1 MSWIDAAAML
11 APMRILLVEDDEW
24 LAESTARALRTQG
37 WEVDCSARGE
47 PVALSIAQDPYDL
60 LILDIGLA
68 GIDGFET
75 LRRVRAQGSQLPVL
89 FLTARDAI
97 EDRVRGLESGGDDYL
112 VKPFSLNELI
122 ARARALVRRSR
133 TRLGNGLQ
141 LGTLRMDLEA
151 RRAFIGDAPLA
162 LSAREW
168 EVLGFLLARADK
180 VVAKDQ
186 LAQASTGWEQGVSDN
201 AIEVCISRLRAKIEP
216 AGLRL
221 RTLRGL
227 GYLLEEALP

>member
-1 MSWIDAAAML
+1 
-11 APMRILLVEDDEW
+11 MRILLVEDDEW
-24 LAESTARALRTQG
+24 LAESTARALRSQSWVVHT
-37 WEVDCSARGE
+37 SPRGE
-47 PVALSIAQDPYDL
+47 PVPLSLSQDPYDL

-97 EDRVRGLESGGDDYL
+97 EDRVRGLEGGADDYL

-122 ARARALVRRSR
+122 ARVRALVRRSQAR
-133 TRLGNGLQ
+133 TGNTLQ
-141 LGTLRMDLEA
+141 RAALRMDLEA
-151 RRAFIGDAPLA
+151 RRAYIGEEPLA

-180 VVAKDQ
+180 VVAKEQ
-186 LAQASTGWEQGVSDN
+186 LALASSGWEQGVSDN

-221 RTLRGL
+221 RTVRGL
-227 GYLLEEALP
+227 GYLLEEA

>member
-1 MSWIDAAAML
+1 M
-11 APMRILLVEDDEW
+11 
-24 LAESTARALRTQG
+24 
-37 WEVDCSARGE
+37 DCSARGE